1 MPKFTAR
8 VVINYDDVLDPGMT
22 TAKRNELLRD
32 MVYTDIKDALKLYGL
47 ENQVLEVRKA
57 QNV

>member
-8 VVINYDDVLDPGMT
+8 VVVDYDDVLDPKMT

-32 MVYTDIKDALKLYGL
+32 MVFSDIKDALKIYGL
-47 ENQVLEVRKA
+47 DNQVLEVRKV
-57 QNV
+57 QNG